1 MKSHATI
8 LQEILQRKLSIRDK
22 GKVRIVSLIEAMFL
36 KFAEDA
42 LRGNPKAAAFLL
54 KRHGPADQND
64 ILPIEFSR
72 DDQELLDAFADRIKS
87 HPKNDG
93 E

>member
-1 MKSHATI
+1 
-8 LQEILQRKLSIRDK
+8 
-22 GKVRIVSLIEAMFL
+22 MFL

-54 KRHGPADQND
+54 KRNGPADQND
-64 ILPIEFSR
+64 ILPIEFGR
-72 DDQELLDAFADRIKS
+72 DDQELLDAFVDRIKS
-87 HPKNDG
+87 QAKNAG